1 MMYRAGVSV
10 ARRLLWG
17 CLVLVLGLLLVACG
31 GDVPRQGDDSI
42 VIGTTARLRTLD
54 PADAYENLAGLLLL
68 NLGDRLYTYEGTN
81 LIPQLATALPE
92 VSEDGL
98 TYRIPLRQG
107 VYFHDGTPFNAAAM
121 AFSLE
126 RFMNSGG
133 QPASLLAGRVKEIRA
148 IAEDLLE
155 IHLK

>member
-1 MMYRAGVSV
+1 MYRAGVSV
-10 ARRLLWG
+10 AQRLLWG
-17 CLVLVLGLLLVACG
+17 CLVLLLSLLLVACG
-31 GDVPRQGDDSI
+31 GEGSRQGDHSL

-54 PADAYENLAGLLLL
+54 PADAYENLAGLLLF
-68 NLGDRLYTYEGTN
+68 NLGDRLYTYKGKD

-98 TYRIPLRQG
+98 TYRIPLRRG

-121 AFSLE
+121 AFSLQ

-133 QPASLLAGRVKEIRA
+133 
-148 IAEDLLE
+148 
-155 IHLK
+155 